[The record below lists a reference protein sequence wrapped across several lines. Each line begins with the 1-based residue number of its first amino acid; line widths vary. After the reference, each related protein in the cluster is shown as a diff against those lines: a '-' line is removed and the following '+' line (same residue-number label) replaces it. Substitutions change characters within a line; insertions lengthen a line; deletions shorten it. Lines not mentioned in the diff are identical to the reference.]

1 MLDGFGPLYLGTI
14 GLAALLAL
22 WAAIAAMRRLGN
34 GEPLKAVVRL
44 LNAGVFG
51 LFAIALVAIG
61 MDLRTYARLTHEQAG
76 ATLTFRQVG
85 ERHYA
90 LELEQSDGGFRALDL
105 RGDEWQLDARILK
118 WSGFGTVLGL
128 DTRWRL
134 ERVSGRYRDV
144 RMEQEAPRTVHDLAP
159 PETGFDLWAFAQG
172 KPWLPFVDATYG
184 SATYLPLA
192 DGARYAVTVSSTGLV
207 ARPANEVAR
216 RAVAGWRADAPAE
229 AVAPEAPR
237 P

>member
-22 WAAIAAMRRLGN
+22 WAAIAALRRLSN
-34 GEPLKAVVRL
+34 GEPGKAALRL
-44 LNAGVFG
+44 VNAAVLG
-51 LFAIALVAIG
+51 LFAVALVAIG
-61 MDLRTYARLTHEQAG
+61 MNLRTYLRLTHEQDG
-76 ATLTFRQVG
+76 ATLTFRQVA

-105 RGDEWQLDARILK
+105 RGDDWQLDARILK
-118 WSGFGTVLGL
+118 WSGVGVVLGL

-134 ERVSGRYRDV
+134 ERVSGRYRDA
-144 RMEQEAPRTVHDLAP
+144 RLEQEAPRTVHDLAP
-159 PETGFDLWAFAQG
+159 PATGFDLWAFAQG
-172 KPWLPFVDATYG
+172 NPWLPFVDATYG

-192 DGARYAVTVSSTGLV
+192 DGARYTVTISSTGLV
-207 ARPANEVAR
+207 ARPANEAAR
-216 RAVAGWRADAPAE
+216 KAIASWGAAGE
-229 AVAPEAPR
+229 ATAPEAPT